1 MNNTKFIHLL
11 YVPTMACNMACKYC
25 YLEDNTKDE
34 YSNIDSIETLK
45 YAINKFKK
53 NNVIPF
59 NISLHGG
66 EVTTLSKKEFHD
78 LIKYISDYYKEN
90 KNIITNAGFKVGK
103 PHIKT
108 NLYGLD
114 KHIDTIKEFNVS
126 ISGSL
131 DLPLSLHDEYRVTK
145 GNNKTL
151 DKILSNI
158 ELLKD
163 IPNKKKISSTI
174 FKEHYEKIDEIIND
188 IKFLHKNTC
197 LDMNDF
203 NFMIGFDYN
212 SNGILHHITEEEQ
225 VSFYERM
232 HKEFD
237 GTDLDY
243 GVNGP
248 WFDEFGPEY
257 CSNCDNCGKKFF
269 LLEKNGDIYSCV
281 RGQKNKD
288 YYYGNIYKNTIEEIL
303 TNAELKIFHNHN
315 KLSFN
320 DECAKCGY
328 LYLCKTGCPFVKNN
342 YNTNKSYTCLL
353 QQKMYKD
360 RNYSKDIYNDETV
373 YKYLS
378 NMRNIDLTKY
388 IPNRISN
395 NNQDLV
401 SIINN
406 DKNLKYIYDDD
417 SFILSVDGIEF
428 KLESQIIKK
437 TRDIV
442 YITKTSKIEIY
453 MKKNLINEVCDYPEN
468 NSLYIML
475 LSGDLITY
483 GDENRTKQRHIAT
496 HQIYKGVLDNIVSS
510 KKEYYKYYISSL
522 IKEYS
527 KEYSISD
534 PNNIFF
540 TTSSLR
546 DYHYLK
552 QKNNAYYH
560 INAINLPFQN
570 IEFYYIDKEL

>member
-1 MNNTKFIHLL
+1 M
-11 YVPTMACNMACKYC
+11 
-25 YLEDNTKDE
+25 
-34 YSNIDSIETLK
+34 
-45 YAINKFKK
+45 
-53 NNVIPF
+53 
-59 NISLHGG
+59 
-66 EVTTLSKKEFHD
+66 
-78 LIKYISDYYKEN
+78 
-90 KNIITNAGFKVGK
+90 
-103 PHIKT
+103 
-108 NLYGLD
+108 
-114 KHIDTIKEFNVS
+114 
-126 ISGSL
+126 
-131 DLPLSLHDEYRVTK
+131 
-145 GNNKTL
+145 
-151 DKILSNI
+151 
-158 ELLKD
+158 
-163 IPNKKKISSTI
+163 
-174 FKEHYEKIDEIIND
+174 
-188 IKFLHKNTC
+188 
-197 LDMNDF
+197 
-203 NFMIGFDYN
+203 
-212 SNGILHHITEEEQ
+212 
-225 VSFYERM
+225 
-232 HKEFD
+232 
-237 GTDLDY
+237 
-243 GVNGP
+243 
-248 WFDEFGPEY
+248 
-257 CSNCDNCGKKFF
+257 
-269 LLEKNGDIYSCV
+269 
-281 RGQKNKD
+281 
-288 YYYGNIYKNTIEEIL
+288 
-303 TNAELKIFHNHN
+303 
-315 KLSFN
+315 
-320 DECAKCGY
+320 
-328 LYLCKTGCPFVKNN
+328 KNN

-373 YKYLS
+373 YRYLS

-496 HQIYKGVLDNIVSS
+496 HQIYKGVLDNNVSS
-510 KKEYYKYYISSL
+510 KKGYYKYDISSL

-527 KEYSISD
+527 KEYSMSD

>member
-1 MNNTKFIHLL
+1 
-11 YVPTMACNMACKYC
+11 
-25 YLEDNTKDE
+25 
-34 YSNIDSIETLK
+34 
-45 YAINKFKK
+45 
-53 NNVIPF
+53 
-59 NISLHGG
+59 
-66 EVTTLSKKEFHD
+66 
-78 LIKYISDYYKEN
+78 
-90 KNIITNAGFKVGK
+90 
-103 PHIKT
+103 
-108 NLYGLD
+108 
-114 KHIDTIKEFNVS
+114 
-126 ISGSL
+126 
-131 DLPLSLHDEYRVTK
+131 
-145 GNNKTL
+145 
-151 DKILSNI
+151 
-158 ELLKD
+158 
-163 IPNKKKISSTI
+163 
-174 FKEHYEKIDEIIND
+174 
-188 IKFLHKNTC
+188 
-197 LDMNDF
+197 
-203 NFMIGFDYN
+203 
-212 SNGILHHITEEEQ
+212 
-225 VSFYERM
+225 
-232 HKEFD
+232 
-237 GTDLDY
+237 
-243 GVNGP
+243 
-248 WFDEFGPEY
+248 
-257 CSNCDNCGKKFF
+257 
-269 LLEKNGDIYSCV
+269 
-281 RGQKNKD
+281 
-288 YYYGNIYKNTIEEIL
+288 
-303 TNAELKIFHNHN
+303 
-315 KLSFN
+315 
-320 DECAKCGY
+320 
-328 LYLCKTGCPFVKNN
+328 
-342 YNTNKSYTCLL
+342 
-353 QQKMYKD
+353 MYKD

-496 HQIYKGVLDNIVSS
+496 HQIYKGVLDNNVSS
-510 KKEYYKYYISSL
+510 KKGYYKYDISSL